1 MNCRKYKIPPF
12 TENYC
17 PQNFTQVGKKCYH
30 FGSNRELNW
39 QSANNLCKTLGAHL
53 AEFEEKIELKQMIK
67 FLVDGSAAEKGKD
80 FWLGGLNPGLL
91 WIWSNSARPI
101 NANTNLTLAAAQGKR
116 GESGSVQKVKRE
128 DVSGKQLND
137 SSSPTYDEIKGTGRC
152 LKLSYNVKK
161 GRYQYT
167 GHDCSARQNYLCE
180 YEDQQVENE
189 INRVSKTITDE
200 DDDEST
206 TTTTSSAATTT
217 TPASTSAS
225 SP

>member
-1 MNCRKYKIPPF
+1 M
-12 TENYC
+12 
-17 PQNFTQVGKKCYH
+17 GKKCYH

-53 AEFEEKIELKQMIK
+53 AEFEEKVELKQMVK
-67 FLVDGSAAEKGKD
+67 FLVDGAAAEKGKD

-101 NANTNLTLAAAQGKR
+101 NANTNLTLAAAQGKAS
-116 GESGSVQKVKRE
+116 ESGSVQKVKRE
-128 DVSGKQLND
+128 DVGKQLND
-137 SSSPTYDEIKGTGRC
+137 SSSPTYDEIKGGGRC
-152 LKLSYNVKK
+152 LKLGYNAKK

-189 INRVSKTITDE
+189 INRVSKTITDG
-200 DDDEST
+200 EST
-206 TTTTSSAATTT
+206 TTTTTSAAVTT
-217 TPASTSAS
+217 TPTSTSAS